1 MLNNF
6 NKAAGLP
13 PALRNSFTDPGL
25 PAIRGEWFFV
35 DPNAVNRTSGAFTN
49 IYDAYDACVDERG
62 DGICLV
68 SSGNSTAETTSYM
81 TKPLDWTKEGV
92 TVVGVCAPT
101 RMYQRSR
108 IASKQ
113 ITTGTIGTL
122 AFPTATTITDSASGF
137 VTAGFEVGQT
147 IAIVTT
153 DGTNDGNAIIT
164 AVTAGTITCSASTF
178 TIQTAATAGN
188 SSLTNYLD
196 YMIDVQASNC
206 AFYNF
211 SIGNWLSDAQ
221 SLGCVKVTGN
231 RNYFNN
237 VHFVGAGHATPGAV
251 ATASD
256 VKLDGC
262 EEIVFDHCTFG
273 TDSVL
278 KAAAN
283 GEVIIDGT
291 CWRIRF
297 NYCDFVSY
305 SATAGKVAVK
315 SVDNTSFSGLMS
327 FRGCHF
333 LNWNPNGVTA
343 VDDVFGGT
351 ASTSGQWSVSPDC
364 TCVGFTGWGGSVFVG
379 GAAAAAS
386 GGGQIA
392 TEE

>member
-13 PALRNSFTDPGL
+13 PSLRNSFTDPGL
-25 PAIRGEWFFV
+25 PAIRGKWHFV
-35 DPNAVNRTSGAFTN
+35 DPNSVDRTSGAYSN
-49 IYDAYDACVDERG
+49 IYDAYNACVDERG
-62 DGICLV
+62 DGIALV

-81 TKPLDWTKEGV
+81 TYPLDWTKEGI

-101 RMYQRSR
+101 RMYQRAR
-108 IASKQ
+108 IASKS
-113 ITTGTIGTL
+113 ITTGTIATL
-122 AFPTATTITDSASGF
+122 AFPTATTITDSNSAFITNGF
-137 VTAGFEVGQT
+137 VVGQT
-147 IAIVTT
+147 ITITTT
-153 DGTNDGNAIIT
+153 DGTNDGQAIIT
-164 AVTAGTITCSASTF
+164 AVSAGTITCAASTF
-178 TIQTAATAGN
+178 TVQTAATAGN
-188 SSLTNYLD
+188 SSVVNYLA
-196 YMIDVQASNC
+196 YLIDVQASNC
-206 AFYNF
+206 QFHNF
-211 SIGNWLSDAQ
+211 SIGNWLSSALD
-221 SLGCVKVTGN
+221 LGCVKITGN

-256 VKLDGC
+256 VELNSC
-262 EEIVFDHCTFG
+262 EEVTFDNCTFG
-273 TDSVL
+273 TDSVI

-297 NYCDFVSY
+297 NNCDFVSY

-315 SVDNTSFSGLMS
+315 SVDNTSFSGLMA
-327 FRGCHF
+327 FRGCQF

-343 VDDVFGGT
+343 IDDVFGGT
-351 ASTSGQWSVSPDC
+351 ASTSGQYSVSPDC
-364 TCVGFTGWGGSVFVG
+364 TCVGYTGWGGSVFVA